1 MARGFGQNGDSDAD
15 ADSDFLA
22 WQRELGQSA
31 NVTTSA
37 AAIPEPSTELLLFL
51 AFLSTTFRST
61 AAKCVLDRT
70 EYPDASPIGDA
81 LWIRISWVKCPL
93 WQNDSITR
101 STKARK

>member
-15 ADSDFLA
+15 ADSDGSDFLA

-51 AFLSTTFRST
+51 AFLSTTFRCDQHQFPVPRVM
-61 AAKCVLDRT
+61 KFGVR
-70 EYPDASPIGDA
+70 
-81 LWIRISWVKCPL
+81 
-93 WQNDSITR
+93 
-101 STKARK
+101 